1 MRSPEFYQA
10 LGQTVE
16 SLQAAS
22 NLQAVFDVLSD
33 MLKAFDLE
41 IVVMDVRPNQTIT
54 VEYLSIE
61 STFLD
66 IAQQI
71 TGITPATY
79 KGRGQQIT
87 AFQEMLDAP
96 HTLFISDVTAV
107 FAEGLGFRGAKP
119 IASRLRA
126 ALGVSEMIVAPLITS
141 SRVTG
146 LLAVM
151 GSGNLTPDD
160 MPYIN
165 ILAAQLS
172 VRWQALS
179 VQDRAEAH
187 ADPLRLVAQI
197 SREAAVFPDLDP
209 LLHRILRRLH
219 DVIPGEYA
227 FIALVEGEYIE
238 IRIASYK
245 SETYQPFSDKRWDRL
260 RVGKEGI
267 IGHVA
272 ADGQTLL
279 VDDVRLEPRYVG
291 DPTMSDVRSELAV
304 SLRYR
309 EEIVGVLDV
318 EANTLG
324 AFDQRHVDLLEAVAG
339 QLAAIIV
346 TARLRAEI
354 DDLAQEV
361 TALTDIIEALSSTL
375 PLEERLARIA
385 QHAQQILGAEGV
397 AIHLLDEDKPS
408 GALAEII
415 SFDVSDGSETLAR
428 LAEKVALGGQHEYLV
443 DESSEGTWC
452 LLSVPLRLENHSL
465 GVITL
470 VCYGNKPFREED
482 RRRLGTF
489 ASQAAIAVS
498 YARLL
503 EQNSRQRRLTETL
516 NVVSRVVGSSLELNE
531 VLEAIL
537 NALQEIILYTSASV
551 MLFEGSKL
559 TIAHA
564 RSMTDR
570 ELAVI
575 QGVEWAKL
583 PTVRIVITQRRPLV
597 IPDTTQ
603 DETWHPIEGTERIK
617 SWIGI
622 PLISRGNIVGILNL
636 NSNRPNHYQLAD
648 GAFLMAF
655 ANQIATALDNA
666 LLFRQT
672 EERQLEARALYE
684 ATRVMVSS
692 ADIDEM
698 IRKVLASIHQ
708 IIDYDISTLL
718 RMGKQ
723 TSNEPYHIE
732 THSPQP
738 VDDDLI
744 ALAQQHIIEDYEVLS
759 GNLVSRRGIQRDMQ
773 GGMTDAEEE
782 RLPSR
787 LSVPLLLGD
796 RLLGLIELNS
806 ATPDAYDESDLRIL
820 FTIAN
825 PLATA
830 LENASL
836 VNALR
841 VRAQDLEEADRLKD
855 EVVQNISHEL
865 RNPLTFVRGYIQL
878 LIDGELGP
886 LNETQMS
893 SLEVVSNKTGALVRL
908 VNDII
913 TLNSMITETLEREPT
928 AIDALVEEAVKGVE
942 VSAKAQKLS
951 VKTELPG
958 TPQMA
963 LVDSFRLTQVI
974 DNLLVNAMKFSS
986 EGGTI
991 IARVLNRDG
1000 QVRIEVEDDGMGI
1013 PPSEQERIFDRYFQG
1028 DSARALKRQG
1038 VGLGL
1043 AISKQIVEAHGGII
1057 GVESVSGEGSTFY
1070 IELEKH
1076 ADD

>member
-1 MRSPEFYQA
+1 
-10 LGQTVE
+10 
-16 SLQAAS
+16 
-22 NLQAVFDVLSD
+22 
-33 MLKAFDLE
+33 
-41 IVVMDVRPNQTIT
+41 
-54 VEYLSIE
+54 
-61 STFLD
+61 
-66 IAQQI
+66 
-71 TGITPATY
+71 
-79 KGRGQQIT
+79 
-87 AFQEMLDAP
+87 
-96 HTLFISDVTAV
+96 
-107 FAEGLGFRGAKP
+107 
-119 IASRLRA
+119 
-126 ALGVSEMIVAPLITS
+126 
-141 SRVTG
+141 
-146 LLAVM
+146 
-151 GSGNLTPDD
+151 
-160 MPYIN
+160 
-165 ILAAQLS
+165 
-172 VRWQALS
+172 
-179 VQDRAEAH
+179 
-187 ADPLRLVAQI
+187 
-197 SREAAVFPDLDP
+197 
-209 LLHRILRRLH
+209 
-219 DVIPGEYA
+219 
-227 FIALVEGEYIE
+227 
-238 IRIASYK
+238 
-245 SETYQPFSDKRWDRL
+245 
-260 RVGKEGI
+260 
-267 IGHVA
+267 
-272 ADGQTLL
+272 
-279 VDDVRLEPRYVG
+279 
-291 DPTMSDVRSELAV
+291 
-304 SLRYR
+304 
-309 EEIVGVLDV
+309 
-318 EANTLG
+318 
-324 AFDQRHVDLLEAVAG
+324 
-339 QLAAIIV
+339 
-346 TARLRAEI
+346 
-354 DDLAQEV
+354 
-361 TALTDIIEALSSTL
+361 
-375 PLEERLARIA
+375 
-385 QHAQQILGAEGV
+385 
-397 AIHLLDEDKPS
+397 
-408 GALAEII
+408 
-415 SFDVSDGSETLAR
+415 
-428 LAEKVALGGQHEYLV
+428 
-443 DESSEGTWC
+443 
-452 LLSVPLRLENHSL
+452 
-465 GVITL
+465 
-470 VCYGNKPFREED
+470 
-482 RRRLGTF
+482 
-489 ASQAAIAVS
+489 
-498 YARLL
+498 
-503 EQNSRQRRLTETL
+503 
-516 NVVSRVVGSSLELNE
+516 
-531 VLEAIL
+531 
-537 NALQEIILYTSASV
+537 
-551 MLFEGSKL
+551 
-559 TIAHA
+559 
-564 RSMTDR
+564 
-570 ELAVI
+570 
-575 QGVEWAKL
+575 
-583 PTVRIVITQRRPLV
+583 
-597 IPDTTQ
+597 
-603 DETWHPIEGTERIK
+603 
-617 SWIGI
+617 
-622 PLISRGNIVGILNL
+622 
-636 NSNRPNHYQLAD
+636 
-648 GAFLMAF
+648 
-655 ANQIATALDNA
+655 
-666 LLFRQT
+666 
-672 EERQLEARALYE
+672 
-684 ATRVMVSS
+684 
-692 ADIDEM
+692 
-698 IRKVLASIHQ
+698 
-708 IIDYDISTLL
+708 
-718 RMGKQ
+718 MGKQ